1 MENQKKL
8 TTNRGLLLY
17 IVFTIITLGIYPLV
31 AFTLISNEVNKVC
44 RDGKSTMQFWIVWLL
59 SLITFGIPML
69 VWYHRISNRIGN
81 ELKRRNI
88 NYSFSSMTFWGWYV
102 LGTLLFGIGPFV
114 FIHKFLKASNQIN
127 ADYNQ
132 KGE

>member
-1 MENQKKL
+1 
-8 TTNRGLLLY
+8 
-17 IVFTIITLGIYPLV
+17 
-31 AFTLISNEVNKVC
+31 
-44 RDGKSTMQFWIVWLL
+44 
-59 SLITFGIPML
+59 
-69 VWYHRISNRIGN
+69 
-81 ELKRRNI
+81 
-88 NYSFSSMTFWGWYV
+88 MTFWGWYV